1 MYCYSEYESND
12 GDDDYD
18 DANFE
23 IENNLDDDD
32 VAAIDYLST
41 DWNFEL
47 SDCNEN

>member
-1 MYCYSEYESND
+1 MYCYLEYESND

-23 IENNLDDDD
+23 IENNLDD

-41 DWNFEL
+41 DWNFEQF
-47 SDCNEN
+47 DYNEN